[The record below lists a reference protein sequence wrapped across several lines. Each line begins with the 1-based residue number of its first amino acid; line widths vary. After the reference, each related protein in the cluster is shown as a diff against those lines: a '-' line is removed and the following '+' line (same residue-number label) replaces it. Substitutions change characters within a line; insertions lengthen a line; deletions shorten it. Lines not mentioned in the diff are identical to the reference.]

1 MFQLGMHSSK
11 GSIVPRTLTVVMH
24 LPGPAWK
31 PGVPAFAQA
40 GIERHVE
47 HYQKLVREGKLEAG
61 GPFLDESGGGMM
73 IASEG
78 VDAHELELFAAA
90 DPCVQDGLL
99 TIEIRIWLVGMERS
113 KTNESATPRSAGG
126 DLA

>member
-1 MFQLGMHSSK
+1 M
-11 GSIVPRTLTVVMH
+11 PRTLTVVLH

-47 HYQKLVREGKLEAG
+47 HYRRLVSEGKLEAG
-61 GPFLDESGGGMM
+61 GPFLDEAGGGMM

-78 VDAHELELFAAA
+78 VDVHELELFAAA
-90 DPCVQDGLL
+90 DPCVQGGLL
-99 TIEIRIWLVGMERS
+99 TIAIRTWLVGMEGC
-113 KTNESATPRSAGG
+113 KTNESATPRPAGG
-126 DLA
+126 ELA